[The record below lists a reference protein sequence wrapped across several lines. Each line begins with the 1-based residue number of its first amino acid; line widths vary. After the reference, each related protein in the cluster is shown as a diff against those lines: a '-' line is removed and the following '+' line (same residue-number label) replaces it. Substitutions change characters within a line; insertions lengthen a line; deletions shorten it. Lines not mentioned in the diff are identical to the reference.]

1 MMKTTQ
7 LPLVKYYQAIE
18 EVNLLMR
25 PEKLKKNPVLN
36 FIQTVQKGF
45 WSFGWTKDQTIDKVQ
60 ENLKK
65 IAVLI
70 KEMLKFET
78 LKALQTIQL
87 SLETK

>member
-1 MMKTTQ
+1 M
-7 LPLVKYYQAIE
+7 
-18 EVNLLMR
+18 
-25 PEKLKKNPVLN
+25 
-36 FIQTVQKGF
+36 QKGF
-45 WSFGWTKDQTIDKVQ
+45 WSLRLDKRPNNWQKVQ

-87 SLETK
+87 SLETM